1 MVSFEAQQF
10 SLWWGCASTVCWNDC
25 TPPWIFLA
33 LLLFGHKSGCSSGLS
48 VSLTAYL
55 SSYWY
60 HDYSSCVV
68 SLELTSA
75 VFVFCSSR
83 FFFSYSGSRAFS
95 HRIRISLLTFG
106 RKKKKVGWD
115 FNRDC
120 LEFLYWGVIAILRVL
135 SLLLHEYNLFLFKC
149 LISFNNILDSSVY
162 MFCTSFKILP
172 KHLNLFDTNE
182 SKVL

>member
-1 MVSFEAQQF
+1 MYDSHIFSRFCRLPFDSLMVSFEAQQF

-106 RKKKKVGWD
+106 RKKKKSAGI
-115 FNRDC
+115 
-120 LEFLYWGVIAILRVL
+120 LIGIAL
-135 SLLLHEYNLFLFKC
+135 SFCIGELLL
-149 LISFNNILDSSVY
+149 S
-162 MFCTSFKILP
+162 
-172 KHLNLFDTNE
+172 
-182 SKVL
+182 